1 MISIIAAVAPNLAI
15 GKDNKLLWHISE
27 DLKYFKKTT
36 AGHTVIMGYNTFLS
50 LNCKPLPNRT
60 NIVITK
66 RIKNNENDNYI
77 TVMSLE
83 AALGEVK
90 EDEEVFII
98 GGGMLYKSSIQLADK
113 LYITQVDINIEDADT
128 FFPEIDPSIWR
139 EDWRS
144 ETMKDEKTGKEF
156 RFVIY
161 LRKTI

>member
-15 GKDNKLLWHISE
+15 GKENKLLWHISE

-156 RFVIY
+156 RFVTY